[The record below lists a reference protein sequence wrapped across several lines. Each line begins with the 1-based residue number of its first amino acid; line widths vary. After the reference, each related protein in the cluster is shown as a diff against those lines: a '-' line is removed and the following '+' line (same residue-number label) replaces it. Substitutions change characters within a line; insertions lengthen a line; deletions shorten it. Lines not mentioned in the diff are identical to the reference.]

1 MTIPALPSLDRTSPT
16 FRSDLDTF
24 FLTQLPDTVDALNA
38 EFTRIDTITADGF
51 TASTGATLTVA
62 SSGTVAMN
70 LVSGSTKAFTAGQR
84 VVIASTASPSNQM
97 RGTVTSYAN
106 PTLTVAVDESSGSG
120 TFSLW
125 SVAITVPSASLYG
138 TGDVVLTNR
147 TLSSPS
153 WLPADGAIYS
163 QATYT
168 ALYAELGLLRDG
180 LSRPFGLAG
189 TLAQAIGTISQ
200 PGEGVG
206 LFPLLT
212 AGTTWMAYNKATGV
226 GNNRLARSTDG
237 GVSWAQ
243 ATLPNPA
250 TDQQYTRVVSHNS
263 GATLVAIHAS
273 TDAWVARS
281 TDNGATWAT
290 VGVAGYGGN
299 GQLFVVNGTYV
310 LLSAAAAT
318 AWTSTDGSAWTSR
331 TPPAALTLLTVS
343 TYNGSQVATAVT
355 GAAPWTTLYTT
366 SDGITWV
373 ANTIASVPSGTGYI
387 GSGISTFTSGNDVLI
402 WMPTS
407 TETTYRRS
415 TDGGATWTSPAIPT
429 INGTRVYPAG
439 GRISFFDGRFV
450 FASYGTARANIASS
464 TDGLSWQV
472 ETVPIPI
479 IDENLNI
486 STYVVGGELWM
497 VLTSIGTNTV
507 YTLPKWGKEWVFFNG
522 IDTWSASIAATAQ
535 EMGGVQMYASVG
547 TTQPRRRS
555 VYTYNTATQFAVPAV
570 PAPTGVTA
578 YIKA

>member
-38 EFTRIDTITADGF
+38 EFTRIDGITAAGF
-51 TASTGATLTVA
+51 TGTSGSSRTIA
-62 SSGTVAMN
+62 SSGSFTFSVA
-70 LVSGSTKAFTAGQR
+70 SGTTKAFTVGQR
-84 VVIASTASPSNQM
+84 LAIAASSASSNQM
-97 RGTVTSYAN
+97 RGYIMAYTPGTGDLV
-106 PTLTVAVDESSGSG
+106 VAVDESSGGG
-120 TFSLW
+120 TFDLW
-125 SVAITVPSASLYG
+125 SIAITVPSASVYG
-138 TGDVVLTNR
+138 TGDVALTNR
-147 TLSSPS
+147 TLSAPA
-153 WLPADGAIYS
+153 WLPADSAIYS

-180 LSRPFGLAG
+180 LTRPFVLAG
-189 TLAQAIGTISQ
+189 TLAQTIGTISQ

-250 TDQQYTRVVSHNS
+250 TDVAYTRIVSHNS

-318 AWTSTDGSAWTSR
+318 SWTSADGSAWTSR

-343 TYNGSQVATAVT
+343 TYNGSQVATAVS
-355 GAAPWTTLYTT
+355 GAGPWTTLYTT
-366 SDGITWV
+366 SDGITWT
-373 ANTIASVPSGTGYI
+373 ANTIASVSSGLGYAAAMLA
-387 GSGISTFTSGNDVLI
+387 SGNNTII

-415 TDGGATWTSPAIPT
+415 TNGGATWTSPAIPE
-429 INGTRVYPAG
+429 INGTRFYPASA
-439 GRISFFDGRFV
+439 RISFFDGRFV
-450 FASYGTARANIASS
+450 FASYGTGRANIASS
-464 TDGLSWQV
+464 TDGLTWQV
-472 ETVPIPI
+472 DTVPIPV
-479 IDENLNI
+479 IDENVVS

-507 YTLPKWGKEWVFFNG
+507 YILPKWGKEWVIFNG
-522 IDTWSASIAATAQ
+522 IDTWQPAHAATVQ
-535 EMGGVQMYASVG
+535 EMGGVQMYTQIGV
-547 TTQPRRRS
+547 TQPRRRS
-555 VYTYNTATQFAVPAV
+555 VYTYNTATQFALPTVTTG
-570 PAPTGVTA
+570 TGVTA